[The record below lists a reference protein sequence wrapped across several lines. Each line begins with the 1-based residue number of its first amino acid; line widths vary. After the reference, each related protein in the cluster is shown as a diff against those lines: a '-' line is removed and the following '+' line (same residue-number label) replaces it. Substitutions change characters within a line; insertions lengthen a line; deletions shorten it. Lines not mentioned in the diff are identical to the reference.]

1 MVSKMQLHAVG
12 EMCPGYVFTGNASW
26 MPSSDTEENLVS
38 CETCIHWEKG
48 RCNIDLFDKVLT
60 DLDQT

>member
-12 EMCPGYVFTGNASW
+12 EMCPGYVNNGNVSGINPAI
-26 MPSSDTEENLVS
+26 TEEKTVS
-38 CETCIHWEKG
+38 CETCIHWDRG
-48 RCNIDLFDKVLT
+48 RCDINLFDKVLT